1 MHANG
6 TDDTRADDDPRDDAD
21 VTGTDH
27 TETPHAAHD
36 RAVPPLR
43 ATDDERRRVAD
54 ELSEALGRGQID
66 VAEFDERTSRV
77 WAARTR
83 DELTGP
89 LADLVADP
97 RVVID
102 GTTDS
107 ASAGAV
113 SPYRPAAAPARGPLH
128 EVAGPSSRDLAA
140 VAKQHVTGEKGGSGF
155 SAAVMFGADR
165 NGDWLC
171 PATHV
176 SMAVMGGIDID
187 LRRARFESRH
197 TDIVAVA
204 IMGGIDILVP
214 EDMRVSVEGTG
225 IMGGFGSSRS
235 RDVVIAGHDLPPD
248 APSVRV
254 TGVAIMGGVEVRRVP
269 RMGGLELE

>member
-1 MHANG
+1 MDANG
-6 TDDTRADDDPRDDAD
+6 TDDTRADDDPRDDDA
-21 VTGTDH
+21 TGMEH
-27 TETPHAAHD
+27 TATPHAAHD
-36 RAVPPLR
+36 GAVPPLR

-66 VAEFDERTSRV
+66 VTEFDERTSRV

-89 LADLVADP
+89 LTDLVADP
-97 RVVID
+97 RAIID

-113 SPYRPAAAPARGPLH
+113 SPYRPAAAPARGPFH
-128 EVAGPSSRDLAA
+128 DVAGPSSRDLAA
-140 VAKQHVTGEKGGSGF
+140 VSKQHVTGEKGGSAF

-197 TDIVAVA
+197 TEIVAVA

-225 IMGGFGSSRS
+225 IMGGFDSSRS

-248 APSVRV
+248 APSVRI

-269 RMGGLELE
+269 RRGGLELE